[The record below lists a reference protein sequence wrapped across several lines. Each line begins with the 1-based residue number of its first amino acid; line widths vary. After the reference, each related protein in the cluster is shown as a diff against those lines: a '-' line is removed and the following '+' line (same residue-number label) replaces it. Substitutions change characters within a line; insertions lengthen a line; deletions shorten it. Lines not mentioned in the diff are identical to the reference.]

1 MSEIFK
7 SRYIDKCLITGKPV
21 TKVLDLG
28 QHAYADT
35 FIAEEQVGW
44 SEPVF
49 PLQVN
54 LCEESG
60 HLQLG
65 YTSDAEERY
74 NLYSYSYTSS
84 NSAFSRTHWDEY
96 AEEVES
102 KFRPRNLVVEVGSND
117 GYLVGQFANN
127 ECNVLGVD
135 LAKSMCDLA
144 ESRGVPTIQ
153 NAFSESVGRDILSK
167 HGNAD
172 VVIANNVLNH
182 ANDPVDFVKGAA
194 ALIGTSGV
202 FIFEMPY
209 WLAMIQS
216 GRFVDQVYHEHISY
230 FTAKSVKEMLSK
242 ADLVVK
248 DIKVVDYHGGSLRV
262 TAAHKSNNSESIY
275 VNAFIGEETRDG
287 LFDVDFYKKLTDKFV
302 KQRDEWL
309 SKFYR
314 FKEEH
319 PNAPIIGIGAA
330 AKANTWLTWHGLN
343 KNDLACITDASEFKQ
358 GKYTPL
364 SRIPIAGDEV
374 FAEYS
379 QPCALVLSWNIGER
393 LKEAIRNI
401 NPNVIFITQ

>member
-209 WLAMIQS
+209 WLSMMES

-230 FTAKSVKEMLSK
+230 FTMKSITAMLDQ
-242 ADLVVK
+242 ADLVAHDV
-248 DIKVVDYHGGSLRV
+248 KVVNYHGGSIRV
-262 TAAHKSNNSESIY
+262 CAKHKSVSAPSQH
-275 VNAFIGEETRDG
+275 VSSFIHTETTRG
-287 LFDVDFYKKLTDKFV
+287 YFTVEFYEKLMSKFV
-302 KQRDEWL
+302 EERNNWL
-309 SKFYR
+309 ANFYR
-314 FKEEH
+314 LKATK
-319 PNAPIIGIGAA
+319 PDTVIIGIGAA

-343 KNDLACITDASEFKQ
+343 KSDLLCVTDASEFKQ

-364 SRIPIAGDEV
+364 SRIPITSDDV
-374 FAEYS
+374 FADHS
-379 QPCALVLSWNIGER
+379 HPCALVLSWNIGER
-393 LKEAIRNI
+393 LKQSIQNI
-401 NPNVIFITQ
+401 NPNVLFITQ